1 MFIFGAY
8 LKGGL
13 CKVGMM
19 IIKKAPVKIPGL
31 VRIRVV
37 SKD

>member
-13 CKVGMM
+13 FKVGMM
-19 IIKKAPVKIPGL
+19 IIKKAPVKKTGAC
-31 VRIRVV
+31 
-37 SKD
+37 KNKE